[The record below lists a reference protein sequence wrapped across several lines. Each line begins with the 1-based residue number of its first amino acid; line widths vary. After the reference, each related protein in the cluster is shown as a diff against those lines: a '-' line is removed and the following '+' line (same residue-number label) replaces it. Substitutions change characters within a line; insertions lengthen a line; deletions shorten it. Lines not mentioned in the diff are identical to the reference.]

1 MLLEARIGQSGRA
14 EGRKR
19 SEGALLEQCPI
30 SSAIIGMLCL

>member
-14 EGRKR
+14 QGRKR

-30 SSAIIGMLCL
+30 SSAIVSVLCL